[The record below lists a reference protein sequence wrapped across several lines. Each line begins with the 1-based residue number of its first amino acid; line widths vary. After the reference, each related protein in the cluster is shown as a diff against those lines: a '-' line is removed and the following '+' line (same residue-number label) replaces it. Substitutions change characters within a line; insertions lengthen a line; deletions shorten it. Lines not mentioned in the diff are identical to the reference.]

1 MKLTTEQKEKIKDLA
16 ATVRSTMRELDSS
29 FNSLAAEFGLYEDNQ
44 IATHFASDWLH
55 DAVYNCNN
63 ETIAYAIDSFEKSL
77 SQSKEVQNGN
87 V

>member
-1 MKLTTEQKEKIKDLA
+1 MTTEQKQKIKDFA
-16 ATVRSTMRELDSS
+16 AKVRNTMRGLDCE
-29 FNSLAAEFGLYEDNQ
+29 FWQLAAEFGLKEDEE

-63 ETIAYAIDSFEKSL
+63 ETIDFAINGFENALNKGN
-77 SQSKEVQNGN
+77 KNGD